1 MAPFVFQHTCHLNNG
16 DVFYFGH
23 AEYMIDDYVNGL
35 VPHNLAVVIRE
46 RKALPSF
53 LAENRQQNNR
63 FINRPLKKF
72 LQNQRGRE

>member
-1 MAPFVFQHTCHLNNG
+1 MIMAPFVFQHTCHLNNG

-53 LAENRQQNNR
+53 LA
-63 FINRPLKKF
+63 
-72 LQNQRGRE
+72 